1 MAEFW
6 LWVARKL
13 PRKLIYWAAIVLIAE
28 ATRGEYENQIVPD
41 LTAMD
46 AIKRWR
52 MK

>member
-1 MAEFW
+1 MAEAW

-28 ATRGEYENQIVPD
+28 VTRGEYINQNVTD

-46 AIKRWR
+46 ALKRW
-52 MK
+52 KL